1 MIRTPLFFFFC
12 LGEVIRDL
20 RLTVFVTNSASYIPH
35 AAEILKKFIEM
46 PDEDCPLPK
55 SKEAARVLV
64 DVLTQV
70 SIPRQS
76 RGL

>member
-20 RLTVFVTNSASYIPH
+20 RLTVFGTNSASDIPH